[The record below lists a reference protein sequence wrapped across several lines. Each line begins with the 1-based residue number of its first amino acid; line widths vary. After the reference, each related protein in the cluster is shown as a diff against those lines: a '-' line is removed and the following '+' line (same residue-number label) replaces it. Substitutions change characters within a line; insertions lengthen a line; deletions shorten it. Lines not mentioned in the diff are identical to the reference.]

1 MRRKIFKESGFTL
14 VELMIVIAIVAILA
28 AVATP
33 AYINYQNRARQ
44 TEGVEA
50 LLRAKMDQQA
60 FHAENGRYANTI
72 GCLYSFGHDCTK
84 SVDTSRS
91 YTITISGAGVTRLV
105 VAQRQI
111 SSSVTDTL
119 TIAAGDA
126 SPDDAHPIVVN
137 PNALSFSIFA
147 WIFK

>member
-1 MRRKIFKESGFTL
+1 MSKESGFTL
-14 VELMIVIAIVAILA
+14 VELMIVIAIIAILA

-44 TEGVEA
+44 TEGIEA

-60 FHAENGRYANTI
+60 FYAENARYANTI
-72 GCLYSFGHDCTK
+72 GCLYSFGLNCSKAT
-84 SVDTSRS
+84 DTSRS
-91 YTITISGAGVTRLV
+91 YAVTISGTGAARLI

-111 SSSVTDTL
+111 STSVTDTI
-119 TIAAGDA
+119 TITAADT
-126 SPDDAHPIVVN
+126 SPDDARPIVVN